1 MILPDYPIG
10 NSDEDKLRR
19 APLAKKVAELVAQFE
34 GKESFVI
41 GIEGIWGSGK
51 TSFVN
56 MVLKDLEGDEKL
68 LFINFNPWNFSG
80 QNELIMDFFSTLM
93 KKVEPHVVD
102 KNKLK
107 KVKSVVSK
115 LTKKSEIAFSPEI
128 SAFGGLV
135 NVKAGDLF
143 KFGGKDEKSLEEERK
158 DIDDLFRTLGKKIV
172 IVIDD
177 IDRLDQE
184 ETRLIMKLVK
194 MTANFPNTI
203 FLLCYDREKV
213 AEKLGNQGEEY
224 MKKIIQVSFT
234 LPKPDEQGLQKI
246 LFADLDSTIKDVYG
260 VVKIEGNDEKL
271 WNEMGS
277 GGFRELFKTVRDIKR
292 YISSLRLNWS
302 IVGKDDVNQIDFI
315 GIEAIRVFAPGFYS
329 KMAANRHLFT
339 GTHSLYAS
347 FKGDDKKERMAKF
360 KEMIGELD
368 EDLKKPIEGICKA
381 LFPQLDDANY
391 GRDWGAIWKQDRRVC
406 LDERFGFYF
415 QLGIPEGAISET
427 EANKLADTFTD
438 KDAFSEKLL
447 ELAKDKRLR
456 PMLIKVLDRTG
467 QMDEEKAKVVISSLW
482 DLEKEI
488 GEERNAIFDF
498 DDTETQVGRIAYH
511 AIKNL
516 PAERRYPVLEELVK
530 NTKTFHPATRF
541 VAIILDQHA
550 KASSETLITKDE
562 AEKLKAISLSKIKEL
577 AKNNKL
583 HEQEELVFALYRW
596 KEWEG
601 ETPVKEYIKGL
612 VSTEDGVLTLI
623 SKFVRKVLSTNGNY
637 QQLDKKGI
645 DPLYPLSEI
654 EGLVSKIEED
664 KVENPKFKE
673 ALELFRKP
681 PEREW

>member
-34 GKESFVI
+34 GKESFVV

-56 MVLKDLEGDEKL
+56 MVLKELEGNENL

-93 KKVEPHVVD
+93 QKVEPHVAD

-135 NVKAGDLF
+135 NVKAGDLL
-143 KFGGKDEKSLEEERK
+143 KFGGKGEKSLEEERK

-177 IDRLDQE
+177 IDRLDEE

-234 LPKPDEQGLQKI
+234 LPKPDEQGLQQI
-246 LFADLDSTIKDVYG
+246 LFADLDSTIKSIYG
-260 VVKIEGNDEKL
+260 DVKIEGNDEKV
-271 WNEMGS
+271 WNEMGIA
-277 GGFRELFKTVRDIKR
+277 GFSKLFKTVRDIKR

-302 IVGKDDVNQIDFI
+302 IVSKDDINRIDFM
-315 GIEAIRVFAPGFYS
+315 GVEAIRVFAPSLYAGI
-329 KMAANRHLFT
+329 AGNRHVFT
-339 GTHSLYAS
+339 GSHSLYEGFA
-347 FKGDDKKERMAKF
+347 GNDKKEKQARF
-360 KEMIGELD
+360 KELIDALP
-368 EDLKKPIEGICKA
+368 EDIRKPMEGICRA
-381 LFPQLDDANY
+381 LFPRLDDANY
-391 GRDWGAIWKQDRRVC
+391 GRDWEPIWQQDRRIC

-427 EANKLADTFTD
+427 EANSLAETFTD
-438 KDAFSEKLL
+438 KQAFSEKLL
-447 ELAKDKRLR
+447 GIAEDKRLR
-456 PMLIKVLDRTG
+456 PMLVKILDRTSE
-467 QMDEEKAKVVISSLW
+467 MDEAKAKVVISSLW

-488 GEERNAIFDF
+488 GEERNAMFDF
-498 DDTETQVGRIAYH
+498 DDVETQVGRIAYH

-516 PAERRYPVLEELVK
+516 PADRRGAVLEELVK
-530 NTKTFHPATRF
+530 NSKTFHPATRF
-541 VAIILDQHA
+541 VAIMMDQHD
-550 KASSETLITKDE
+550 KASSEQLLTKDE
-562 AEKLKAISLSKIKEL
+562 VEKLKTISLARIKEL
-577 AKNNKL
+577 VNNNKL
-583 HEQEELVFALYRW
+583 HTEEELVFALYRW

-601 ETPVKEYIKGL
+601 EQPVKDYVKTL
-612 VSTEDGVLTLI
+612 VSTEEGLLTFI
-623 SKFVRKVLSTNGNY
+623 SAFVQKVLSTNGNY
-637 QQLDKKGI
+637 KKIDKKGME
-645 DPLYPLSEI
+645 PFYGLPEI
-654 EGLVSKIEED
+654 EELVSKVNESTISNE
-664 KVENPKFKE
+664 KFKE
-673 ALELFRKP
+673 ALSLFKKP
-681 PEREW
+681 PEKDW